1 MVKIHLHCPLTCQE
15 TGSCRG
21 RELHQKGLRMQRQ
34 GLGGWGRGRGRGGM
48 NTTTNPN
55 SESPLQLTLF
65 WPKHVA
71 PMCRQQAGR
80 NSPILDPLLPT
91 LSFVALACYKTL
103 FVSIAPTSPG
113 LHQICTER
121 TGSWG
126 GGGGMQVIDSFWKSE
141 PSVDRQKVSRFT
153 EINKA
158 SPLPVC
164 RER

>member
-1 MVKIHLHCPLTCQE
+1 MVKIHLHCSLTCQE

-21 RELHQKGLRMQRQ
+21 RELYQKGLRMQRQ
-34 GLGGWGRGRGRGGM
+34 GLGGWGRGEGRGGT

-80 NSPILDPLLPT
+80 NSAILDPLLPT
-91 LSFVALACYKTL
+91 LACYKTL

-126 GGGGMQVIDSFWKSE
+126 GGVEASN
-141 PSVDRQKVSRFT
+141 RFIL
-153 EINKA
+153 E
-158 SPLPVC
+158 V
-164 RER
+164 